1 MLALRSAN
9 LALKFLL
16 ELAAVAASLAW
27 GADVGDG
34 EWSLLLAVV
43 LGAAAVMLWAPSR
56 AEVTVR
62 LPSLRRIP
70 FELCFFALACVALLG
85 LGLHVLAAVFG
96 AGVLINAA
104 LLSTFGD
111 WRE

>member
-1 MLALRSAN
+1 MLRSAN

-16 ELAAVAASLAW
+16 ELASVAASLAW

-43 LGAAAVMLWAPSR
+43 LGAAAVMLWGPSAPKSRSGFRASGGSRSNCASSRSR
-56 AEVTVR
+56 ASR
-62 LPSLRRIP
+62 
-70 FELCFFALACVALLG
+70 FLG
-85 LGLHVLAAVFG
+85 LALHVLAAVFG